1 MEPRITY
8 NRYHIFVKASSA
20 KTQKRYTNAK
30 TGAFHGKQAKK
41 SQCMTDFQDGMPMN
55 ACLFGIYLTY
65 IYIQRNNLFYC
76 MPKKEDIDE
85 LISDFSRFY
94 ILTILYEGPTH
105 GYSII
110 SRFKK
115 RVKKDISP
123 SLVYP
128 FLQQLEEKGLVT
140 HTTKP
145 VGEKERKIFELT
157 DAGRE
162 LCTDLFK
169 RFAELVSIAIE
180 PSLYVCAHCG
190 CKVYE
195 GAYHEVIEGKERAF
209 CCVHCAFAYKESKKQ
224 AKRLSQTTKKEV
236 SL

>member
-1 MEPRITY
+1 MHEEKMSEP
-8 NRYHIFVKASSA
+8 
-20 KTQKRYTNAK
+20 
-30 TGAFHGKQAKK
+30 KQAE
-41 SQCMTDFQDGMPMN
+41 N
-55 ACLFGIYLTY
+55 
-65 IYIQRNNLFYC
+65 
-76 MPKKEDIDE
+76 IDE

-94 ILTILYEGPTH
+94 ILTILYEGPAH

-115 RVKKDISP
+115 RVKKEVSP

-128 FLQQLEEKGLVT
+128 FLQQLEEKGLVK
-140 HTTKP
+140 HTIKP
-145 VGEKERKIFELT
+145 VGEKKRKIFELT
-157 DAGRE
+157 QQGRE

-195 GAYHEVIEGKERAF
+195 GAYREVMNGKEIAF
-209 CCVHCAFAYKESKKQ
+209 CCIHCAHAYKESKKKTKQ
-224 AKRLSQTTKKEV
+224 LSGAQKQE
-236 SL
+236 L